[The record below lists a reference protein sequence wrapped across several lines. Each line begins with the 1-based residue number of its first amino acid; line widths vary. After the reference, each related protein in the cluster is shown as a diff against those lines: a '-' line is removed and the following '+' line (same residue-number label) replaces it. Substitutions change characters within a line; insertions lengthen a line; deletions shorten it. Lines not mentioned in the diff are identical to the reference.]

1 MCSQL
6 IETVPDG
13 TASLEALEEEICAL
27 ASHIHAATCRW
38 LSLLAEFDRR
48 QGWASWGARSC
59 AHWVSWRCGIAPV
72 SAREHVRVARR
83 LAELPE
89 VRAAFARGELSYS
102 KVRAITRVDGL
113 EREADLLALARHAT
127 AAQLERLVRAHRSVV
142 AVERVAQGARAE
154 RWLTWDHDDDG
165 SLLIRGRLPAEEGAV
180 LIAAIDAAREQLA
193 AASAEARSAGLAV
206 GAPESGASA
215 GTRGDEPRA
224 AGGARGA
231 SAEAPGD
238 RPATI
243 DDERDASAEAPVVSP
258 GEARAD
264 ALMLMAESLLAGS
277 DGTRTGGDRY
287 QVLVHVDTATLQGEA
302 RGETCELDDGA
313 PLAAET
319 ARRLA
324 CDASLIRILERNGRP
339 LSVGRKTRSIP
350 PALRRALAARDRG
363 CRFPGCSAR
372 QFVDAHHIEH
382 WAHGGETSL
391 RNLVQLCRHH
401 HRLLHEGG
409 YAIEQRADGRLTFRR
424 PDGRRISDCPQ
435 APRGHV
441 GAIQTRRLRPDACV
455 SLSHGERMDLDLGVD
470 WMLAFAPAPP
480 PPPPPPATALAPGI

>member
-1 MCSQL
+1 MYLANMCSHEL
-6 IETVPDG
+6 IETRSDG
-13 TASLEALEEEICAL
+13 TASLEALEAEICAL

-38 LSLLAEFDRR
+38 LSLVAEFDRR
-48 QGWASWGARSC
+48 QGWAAWGARSC
-59 AHWVSWRCGIAPV
+59 AHWVAWRCGIAPV

-113 EREADLLALARHAT
+113 EREQDMLGLARHAT

-142 AVERVAQGARAE
+142 AVERAAQDGRAE

-165 SLLIRGRLPAEEGAV
+165 SFLIRGRLPAEEGAV
-180 LIAAIDAAREQLA
+180 LVAALEAARARMEESP
-193 AASAEARSAGLAV
+193 SAEASTGAV
-206 GAPESGASA
+206 
-215 GTRGDEPRA
+215 DEP
-224 AGGARGA
+224 GGA
-231 SAEAPGD
+231 SAEAPS
-238 RPATI
+238 T
-243 DDERDASAEAPVVSP
+243 SA

-264 ALMLMAESLLAGS
+264 ALMLMADAFLGGA
-277 DGTRTGGDRY
+277 DTARTGGDRY
-287 QVLVHVDTATLQGEA
+287 QVVVHVDTETLQQDG
-302 RGETCELDDGA
+302 RGRTCELASGA

-319 ARRLA
+319 ARRIA
-324 CDASLIRILERNGRP
+324 CDSAVVKILERDGQP

-350 PALRRALAARDRG
+350 PAVRRALAARDRC
-363 CRFPGCSAR
+363 CRFPGCTAR

-391 RNLVQLCRHH
+391 RNLVQLCGHH

-409 YAIEQRADGRLTFRR
+409 YTIVNHGDGRLTFRR
-424 PDGRRISDCPQ
+424 PDGRRIADCPQ
-435 APRGHV
+435 APRGRL
-441 GAIQTRRLRPDACV
+441 GAVHTRRIRPDACI

-470 WMLAFAPAPP
+470 WMLAFAP
-480 PPPPPPATALAPGI
+480 PPPATTVAPGI

>member
-6 IETVPDG
+6 IETGPDG
-13 TASLEALEEEICAL
+13 TTSLEALEEEICTL

-38 LSLLAEFDRR
+38 LSLVAEFDRR
-48 QGWASWGARSC
+48 QGWAAWGARSC

-83 LAELPE
+83 LDELPE

-102 KVRAITRVDGL
+102 KVRAITRIEGL
-113 EREADLLALARHAT
+113 DREADLLGLARHAT
-127 AAQLERLVRAHRSVV
+127 AAQLERLVRAHRSVI

-165 SLLIRGRLPAEEGAV
+165 SLLLRGRLPAEEGAV
-180 LIAAIDAAREQLA
+180 LIAALEAAREQVA
-193 AASAEARSAGLAV
+193 AASAEARSTDAGPV
-206 GAPESGASA
+206 
-215 GTRGDEPRA
+215 D
-224 AGGARGA
+224 GA
-231 SAEAPGD
+231 SAEARSTDSDTLDG
-238 RPATI
+238 
-243 DDERDASAEAPVVSP
+243 ASAEALDDLADVDAASAEALSTTA

-264 ALMLMAESLLAGS
+264 ALMVMAESLLAGA

-287 QVLVHVDTATLQGEA
+287 QVVVHVDTATLRGDD
-302 RGETCELDDGA
+302 RGETCELDSGVA
-313 PLAAET
+313 LAAQT

-324 CDASLIRILERNGRP
+324 CDASIVRILERDGRP

-363 CRFPGCSAR
+363 CRFPGCTAR
-372 QFVDAHHIEH
+372 HYVDAHHIEH
-382 WAHGGETSL
+382 WANGGETNL
-391 RNLVQLCRHH
+391 GNLVQLCRHH

-409 YAIEQRADGRLTFRR
+409 YAVQQRSDGRLTFRR

-435 APRGHV
+435 APRGRLAAVH
-441 GAIQTRRLRPDACV
+441 TRRIRPDACT

-470 WMLAFAPAPP
+470 WMLAFAP
-480 PPPPPPATALAPGI
+480 PPPATAVAPGI